1 MVGCAV
7 LRILKTYSMKRVIA
21 IVAVFA
27 LLVSC
32 GTTRKVQE
40 TKQTSYADSMA
51 VQEVEKKELSKFIDT
66 TRSEHGKIT
75 ITEIEFEHP
84 VPLDTPRR
92 KPNVSPVSPPTTK
105 AKVDNVGEFS
115 GVKSIRQTVIE
126 SNVEEKGESSE
137 NEKQEQCKSKA
148 NAIRENSNIQIKES
162 PAPDPNRWR
171 YAFYVSLL
179 LVAVLLYLKRVP
191 ILNWI
196 KKILAGLRRI
206 F

>member
-1 MVGCAV
+1 
-7 LRILKTYSMKRVIA
+7 MKRFIA
-21 IVAVFA
+21 MVAVIA

-40 TKQTSYADSMA
+40 SKQTSYADSMA

-84 VPLDTPRR
+84 IPLDTPRR
-92 KPNVSPVSPPTTK
+92 KPDVSPDAPPTTK

-115 GVKSIRQTVIE
+115 GVKSIKQTVIE
-126 SNVEEKGESSE
+126 SSVEEKGESNE
-137 NEKQEQCKSKA
+137 NEKQEQCKSEA
-148 NAIRENSNIQIKES
+148 NAIREDSNIQIKES
-162 PAPDPNRWR
+162 PAPDPYRWR
-171 YAFYVSLL
+171 YAFYISLL
-179 LVAVLLYLKRVP
+179 FVAVLLYLNRVP

-196 KKILAGLRRI
+196 KKILAGIRRI

>member
-1 MVGCAV
+1 MKKIIAV
-7 LRILKTYSMKRVIA
+7 
-21 IVAVFA
+21 VASFA

-40 TKQTSYADSMA
+40 SRQTSYVDSTV
-51 VQEVEKKELSKFIDT
+51 VQQVEKKDLSKYIDT
-66 TRSEHGKIT
+66 TRSEHGKVT

-84 VPLDTPRR
+84 VPLDTSIMR
-92 KPNVSPVSPPTTK
+92 KPDDVPASVPTTK
-105 AKVDNVGEFS
+105 AKLENVGEFT

-137 NEKQEQCKSKA
+137 SEKQEQSKSKA
-148 NAIRENSNIQIKES
+148 NAIREESDIQINQE
-162 PAPDPNRWR
+162 PIPDPHRWR
-171 YAFYVSLL
+171 YIFYISLL
-179 LVAVLLYLKRVP
+179 FVALLLYLKRAP

-196 KKILAGLRRI
+196 KKILSGIRRI